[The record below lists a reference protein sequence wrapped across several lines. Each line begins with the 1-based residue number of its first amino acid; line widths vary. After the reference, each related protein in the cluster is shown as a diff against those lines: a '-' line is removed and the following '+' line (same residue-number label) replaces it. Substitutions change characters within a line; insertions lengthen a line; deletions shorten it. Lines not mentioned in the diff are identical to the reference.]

1 MTRIALCYSG
11 RPRSILECYDNHCQY
26 FGLGNSNV
34 DVFAHLW
41 FDEDLVGSNFRND
54 VGQGTWPDKE
64 IKKWVDK
71 NWSPKKVSYEK
82 PRSFD
87 HMFSDKWDNK
97 WPYAH
102 QKDNQISMFYG
113 IEQVMKLKKEYE
125 EENNFKY
132 DYVVRM
138 RSDLV
143 FLADQGPFENYD
155 KNNLHVFEVIPGQD
169 WIQTG
174 VKDYAILD
182 IIAWGGSEVM
192 DKYSTTYSNLDLILD
207 QGCPAFTPDAL
218 LGYNAVKVNNLNV
231 QKHNWKFKIFVGNHI
246 YHNE

>member
-11 RPRSILECYDNHCQY
+11 RPRSVQECYDNHVQY
-26 FGLGNSNV
+26 FGLGSPNV

-41 FDEDLVGSNFRND
+41 FDENLVGSNFRND
-54 VGQGTWPDKE
+54 VGQGTWPDDG
-64 IKKWVDK
+64 IKKWIDK
-71 NWSPKKVSYEK
+71 NWNPRKVVYEK
-82 PRSFD
+82 PRSFE
-87 HMFSDKWDNK
+87 HMFTDKWDNK
-97 WPYAH
+97 WICGH

-125 EENNFKY
+125 QENNFKY

-138 RSDLV
+138 RSDLL
-143 FLADQGPFENYD
+143 FLADQGPFENYN
-155 KNNLHVFEVIPGQD
+155 KEKLHAFEIIPQQD

-182 IIAWGGSEVM
+182 IVAWGGSDVM
-192 DKYSTTYSNLDLILD
+192 DKYSSTYSNLERILD
-207 QGCPAFTPDAL
+207 EGCPAFTPDAL
-218 LGYNAVKVNNLNV
+218 LGYNAVRINKLNV
-231 QKHNWKFKIFVGNHI
+231 QKHNWKFKIFVGSHI